1 LSAVYGED
9 AHDIKGRT
17 QVTSIVCW
25 LNEDV
30 YFKGLWAVADSRVT
44 DAYGVLSDNV
54 PKLFSI
60 PVQYYLE
67 DDYLHERPV
76 KILCPTFGFSGS
88 TFIGLNVKEV
98 LSNYLGNLRKI
109 SYYGGSPPTVEERTP
124 ALRELAEIAA
134 RIGEIYLRS
143 VGQSAPGAARCEF
156 ILFGFCRKCNQFKAF
171 RLFNCQADPASIAIE
186 DHDLD
191 EDKFIILGDR
201 KNTVKAMLEEKRT
214 QFLRGS
220 SNWRR
225 SPIIVM
231 ADILKSEDIST
242 IGGHMQLWAALKD
255 ESRLLTIS
263 NLDEPLPHHLG
274 LCLFKDLGRVGG
286 FTTGHSVGLS
296 APGPNGWPAERSQ

>member
-1 LSAVYGED
+1 M
-9 AHDIKGRT
+9 
-17 QVTSIVCW
+17 TSIVCW

-30 YFKGLWAVADSRVT
+30 YFQGLWAVADSRVT

-67 DDYLHERPV
+67 DDYFHERPV
-76 KILCPTFGFSGS
+76 RILCPTFGFSGS

-98 LSNYLGNLRKI
+98 LANYLGNLRKI
-109 SYYGGSPPTVEERTP
+109 SYYGGSQPAVEERTP
-124 ALRELAEIAA
+124 ALRELAELAA
-134 RIGEIYLRS
+134 RIGETYLRS
-143 VGQSAPGAARCEF
+143 VGQIAPGAARCEF
-156 ILFGFCRKCNQFKAF
+156 ILFGFCRKSNQFKSF
-171 RLFNCQADPASIAIE
+171 RLFNCQAEPASIAIE

-201 KNTVKAMLEEKRT
+201 KNIVKAMLEEKRA

-220 SNWRR
+220 SNWQRA
-225 SPIIVM
+225 PIIVM
-231 ADILKSEDIST
+231 ADMLKSEGIST
-242 IGGHMQLWAALKD
+242 IGGHMQMWAALKY
-255 ESRLLTIS
+255 ESRLLTIL
-263 NLDEPLPHHLG
+263 NLDEPLPHHVG

-296 APGPNGWPAERSQ
+296 APTSNGWPTEHGQ